1 MSIKRALPLAIH
13 APNQFLTTDVAGTG
27 LNHYGGFISLGLTV
41 YIKFRQWLPT
51 L

>member
-13 APNQFLTTDVAGTG
+13 APNVAGTG

-41 YIKFRQWLPT
+41 YIKFRQWLPI